1 LKSSLIIGFKGGLI
15 SESFSPWLFHK
26 KCAKQKKFKKAYYSC
41 AWRKEANFQNL
52 KRHITTVRKGK
63 ILVSSS
69 FENWLLS
76 SMHSCNTPFQILFRL
91 KPLKYFC
98 AQKQA

>member
-1 LKSSLIIGFKGGLI
+1 MEERSQ
-15 SESFSPWLFHK
+15 FSKL
-26 KCAKQKKFKKAYYSC
+26 
-41 AWRKEANFQNL
+41 EG
-52 KRHITTVRKGK
+52 HITTVRKGK

-76 SMHSCNTPFQILFRL
+76 SMHSCNTPFQILFGL